1 VSSVESD
8 APAPGLPDLGPV
20 LVLALVA
27 RLRAGGVP
35 VSTSE
40 VLDAVGSLVHM
51 DLTSRSEV
59 RSALRATLVKDVT
72 HEVLFRRSFEA
83 IFPRLRHDRGDDD
96 PTGTAASEGGAGQA
110 DDELLDSVV
119 RALREGED
127 EDIDQA
133 LDEAMTRFA
142 GKQDDGR
149 SAGHHTQRVLR
160 RMNIPDLYRRYLEAG
175 ADGEKESAFA
185 RGVGAAEARAAMDQM
200 SRRMTDL
207 FSGRLREGDGVAAQ
221 QLDDL
226 QDRQL
231 LRAGADE
238 LAAMRMAMRPLARR
252 LAAKLG
258 AQRRRG
264 GSGLDM
270 RRTIRASMGT
280 GGVPVKPALRRRRP
294 TKPDLVV
301 LCDVSGSTAQF
312 APFTLTLLHAVH
324 EEFRRVR
331 SFVFID
337 GIVEITELLGAS
349 PGVLDPHHLLSKRGL
364 IAKDG
369 RSDYARA
376 LTTFLAT
383 WGDSVTAKTTVIISG
398 DARSHDREA
407 ATSIVAELQHRARRL
422 YWLNPE
428 PRVEW
433 DTLDSRASEYANHC
447 TDAFEV
453 STIRQLTAA
462 VTQIV

>member
-1 VSSVESD
+1 MAAVETRPSLAD
-8 APAPGLPDLGPV
+8 VGPV
-20 LVLALVA
+20 LVLALTD
-27 RLRAGGVP
+27 RLRSGGVP

-40 VLDAVGSLVHM
+40 VLDAVTALRHV
-51 DLTSRSEV
+51 DLTARSRV
-59 RSALRATLVKDVT
+59 RAVLCATLVKDVS
-72 HEVLFRRSFEA
+72 HEVLFRRSFDA
-83 IFPRLRHDRGDDD
+83 VFPRMRRDAEGSA
-96 PTGTAASEGGAGQA
+96 PAAASGGAGG
-110 DDELLDSVV
+110 DDVEENLLDSVV
-119 RALREGED
+119 RALRDGE
-127 EDIDQA
+127 ESSLEEA
-133 LDEAMTRFA
+133 LDSAIERFA
-142 GKQDDGR
+142 GGPEDGR
-149 SAGHHTQRVLR
+149 SAGHHAQRMLR
-160 RMNIPDLYRRYLEAG
+160 RMNVPDLYRRYLEQDREEAT
-175 ADGEKESAFA
+175 AMNAAAS
-185 RGVGAAEARAAMDQM
+185 AAEARVAMDQLG
-200 SRRMTDL
+200 RRLEDML
-207 FSGRLREGDGVAAQ
+207 SGRLREGDGVSQQ
-221 QLDDL
+221 QLEDV
-226 QDRQL
+226 QDRPL

-238 LAAMRMAMRPLARR
+238 LVAMRQAMRPLARR

-270 RRTIRASMGT
+270 RRTIRASMGY
-280 GGVPVKPALRRRRP
+280 GGVPAKPVLRRRRP

-337 GIVEITELLGAS
+337 GIVEITDILEAN

-364 IAKDG
+364 VAHDG

-376 LTTFLAT
+376 LTTFLST
-383 WGDSVTAKTTVIISG
+383 WGDAVTAKTTVIVAG
-398 DARSHDREA
+398 DARAHEREP
-407 ATSIVAELQHRARRL
+407 ATSVVAEIDHRARRL

-428 PRVEW
+428 PRREW
-433 DTLDSRASEYANHC
+433 DTLDSRASEYAAHC

>member
-1 VSSVESD
+1 MRSSVSPPLVTED
-8 APAPGLPDLGPV
+8 AVPL
-20 LVLALVA
+20 LVLAVVE
-27 RLRAGGVP
+27 RLRGGGVP

-40 VLDAVGSLVHM
+40 VLDAVNALRFA
-51 DLTSRSEV
+51 DLTSRTSV
-59 RSALRATLVKDVT
+59 RGALRATLIKDTT

-83 IFPRLRHDRGDDD
+83 IFVRLVRDRGER
-96 PTGTAASEGGAGQA
+96 PAAQASGGDGSSPAPPS
-110 DDELLDSVV
+110 DDELIDSVV

-127 EDIDQA
+127 ASIDHA
-133 LDEAMTRFA
+133 LDEAISRFA
-142 GKQDDGR
+142 GEADDGR
-149 SAGHHTQRVLR
+149 SAGHHTQRMLR
-160 RMNIPDLYRRYLEAG
+160 RMNVPDLYRRYLESDSEG
-175 ADGEKESAFA
+175 SGFDRS
-185 RGVGAAEARAAMDQM
+185 VGTTEARTAIQQM
-200 SRRMTDL
+200 GRRLEDL
-207 FSGRLREGDGVAAQ
+207 FAGRLREGDGVSAQ
-221 QLDDL
+221 QLEDV
-226 QDRQL
+226 QDRPL

-238 LAAMRMAMRPLARR
+238 LAAMRVAIRPLARR

-258 AQRRRG
+258 ALRRKG
-264 GSGLDM
+264 GRGLDM
-270 RRTIRASMGT
+270 RRTIRSSMGT
-280 GGVPVKPALRRRRP
+280 GGIPVRPVLRRRRP

-312 APFTLTLLHAVH
+312 APFTLTLLHALH

-337 GIVEITELLGAS
+337 GIVEITDVMVSS
-349 PGVLDPHHLLSKRGL
+349 PGVLDPHHLLGKHGL
-364 IAKDG
+364 VAKDG

-383 WGDSVTAKTTVIISG
+383 WGDSVTPRTTVIVAG
-398 DARSHDREA
+398 DARSHDREP
-407 ATSIVAELQHRARRL
+407 ATAVIAELQHRARRL

-428 PRVEW
+428 PRREW
-433 DTLDSRASEYANHC
+433 DTLDSRASDYADHC